1 MDQVSVPDTETTYM
15 CMTFD
20 LPSETSYHIIADEP
34 IVDNANAV
42 HHMLIYGCS
51 SLDGENIIIIKQNLK
66 KNPAFFQLDPNVTR
80 LIQVY
85 RYDLQISICT
95 KIHQLRIGLSNDF
108 K

>member
-1 MDQVSVPDTETTYM
+1 M

-20 LPSETSYHIIADEP
+20 LPSEASYHIIADEP

-66 KNPAFFQLDPNVTR
+66 KKSSLFPVRP
-80 LIQVY
+80 
-85 RYDLQISICT
+85 
-95 KIHQLRIGLSNDF
+95 
-108 K
+108 